1 MNAND
6 WYLKGRDVIA
16 DPSKFTHQGA
26 IEARVY
32 LQNAVDADPT
42 HSRAQA
48 ELAYLHVREY
58 QNDWSANRNASLN
71 MAEQLVNKALAIE
84 DNFDVRWIRAI
95 VYWNQGRFD
104 ESFAE
109 YDLARGHN
117 PGASDMADL
126 DADEAEARIYGGDL
140 PTARNKIQAAKAD
153 NPNDPYPYWYD
164 WNDARLCY
172 MEGRYQ
178 DAINAIGQMTTQ
190 PNDVLL
196 ITAASKALDGDPIGA
211 GSDMAEFSKN
221 DPDWSI
227 AKSAAYQYRNPDHR
241 QDWLHGLR
249 RAGLKET

>member
-16 DPSKFTHQGA
+16 DPSRFTPQGA

-32 LQNAVDADPT
+32 FQNAVNADPT

-58 QNDWSANRNASLN
+58 QNEWSANRNASLN

-117 PGASDMADL
+117 PGDSDLADL
-126 DADEAEARIYGGDL
+126 EADEAEARIYGGDL
-140 PTARNKIQAAKAD
+140 PTARSKIEAAKAH
-153 NPNDPYPYWYD
+153 NPNPPYWHR
-164 WNDARLCY
+164 WNYARLCY

-178 DAINAIGQMTTQ
+178 DAINAIGQMTQ

-211 GSDMAEFSKN
+211 ASDMAEFSKN
-221 DPDWSI
+221 DPNWSI
-227 AKSAAYQYRNPDHR
+227 AKSAAYPYGDDSHR
-241 QDWLHGLR
+241 QHWLVGLR
-249 RAGLKET
+249 RAGLKES